1 MSERPESAEYLAG
14 WIAEHLAEDGDV
26 HELGITVRV
35 AGSSVFLSG
44 VVGTQSRRDLVGAR
58 AAELVPDLRI
68 CNEVTV
74 ASYPEPVAQES
85 LA

>member
-1 MSERPESAEYLAG
+1 VDAPEQPEYLAG

-44 VVGTQSRRDLVGAR
+44 VVGTESRRTLVGER
-58 AAELVPDLRI
+58 AAELVPGLRV
-68 CNEVTV
+68 CNEVAV